1 MAGRSSCTKVSSFG
15 DLTYF
20 KEENAPEGAPAYCLD
35 GCPHRNQCAFYAPK
49 FYFEHPK
56 AEPDGFIHAVSA
68 DTRREAVLEE
78 LKTGPY
84 GRCVFHCDNN
94 VVDHQ
99 VVNLEFENHVTVNMT
114 MSAFTENCARRIH
127 IMGTKG
133 ELRGNMEL
141 GEIEISD
148 FSTGEKEII
157 QLYTPPTGHSGS
169 DTNMMKDFVR
179 YMRED
184 STQVRSGASVSVESH
199 LIALAA
205 EKSRVTG
212 ETVDLREFRKET
224 EGCSYGSEKVLHRD
238 RSAFRRSAYCGKNE

>member
-1 MAGRSSCTKVSSFG
+1 M
-15 DLTYF
+15 
-20 KEENAPEGAPAYCLD
+20 
-35 GCPHRNQCAFYAPK
+35 
-49 FYFEHPK
+49 
-56 AEPDGFIHAVSA
+56 
-68 DTRREAVLEE
+68 
-78 LKTGPY
+78 
-84 GRCVFHCDNN
+84 FHCDNN

-114 MSAFTENCARRIH
+114 MSAFTENCARKIH

-212 ETVDLREFRKET
+212 ETVDLREFRKEA
-224 EGCSYGSEKVLHRD
+224 EGC
-238 RSAFRRSAYCGKNE
+238 